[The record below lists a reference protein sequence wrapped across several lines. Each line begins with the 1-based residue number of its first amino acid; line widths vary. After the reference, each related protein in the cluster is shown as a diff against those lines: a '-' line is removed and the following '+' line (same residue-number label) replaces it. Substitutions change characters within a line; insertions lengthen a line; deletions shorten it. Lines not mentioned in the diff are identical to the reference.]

1 MLTSLQTLE
10 KNSWRALAALEC
22 YGNLVILFTYLFL
35 KLKWIKHMVPPVLE
49 MLPDTLTDVKMS
61 VDWFEVPSHR
71 GF

>member
-1 MLTSLQTLE
+1 M
-10 KNSWRALAALEC
+10 AALEY
-22 YGNLVILFTYLFL
+22 YGNLVILLTYLFL
-35 KLKWIKHMVPPVLE
+35 KLKWIDGRVKHMVPPVLE